1 MVQEFDFISLVETKT
16 DDLDKINIPGFTFHL
31 KNRKNIAR
39 VKSGGIAFGYK
50 SHLENFVKPV
60 ENFSSLVYWWKISS
74 DLLKTDQDV
83 MIGNIY
89 IPPENSVYK
98 VPDAFNE
105 LEQEFLKF
113 SVEYKYILLNGDF
126 NSRTSRDVEYI
137 ETVHSQHDIVDTDN
151 VDILNNL
158 ELYDMSKVRCSMDTS
173 KNSYGNMLLEMCK
186 NNNIIILN
194 GRVNG
199 DKEGKFTCRQASV
212 VDYFI
217 CTYDFLCFV
226 VNMYVQDFSKLFS
239 DVHSPLILSLNF
251 KDGIEEDV
259 HIAENSVEN
268 AREVKRVQKWD
279 VEKKNEFVE
288 FIDKNKIS
296 DLVAELESVDSNLL
310 SQGKINEVVEN
321 INSIFL
327 DAAENV
333 LGTYNASQGS
343 RTGQKMGKKGNKPWF
358 DKQCWNK
365 RKIYRGAKRNY
376 SSNRSEAKREEM
388 KKKEREYKRQMDK
401 SMREYRKKFQKHMK
415 NLRTKN
421 PKEYWKILNRGGK
434 RTKPNIALDVLFDF
448 FKNLNNAE
456 NTNDVTNE
464 PNDIQGVNEVLNSEI
479 TTEEISKCI
488 RDLKNGKASGDDLI
502 INEFMKSTSHI
513 FIPVYVKLFNMIF
526 DSGILPDIWLMGNI
540 IPFYKNKGDQS
551 DPQNY
556 RPITILSC
564 LGKLFTSVL
573 NLRLSSFLEDY
584 LLLNE
589 NQAGF
594 RKGYSTVDNIFVIHI
609 LFELLKRKKKKLYC
623 AFVDFAKAFDTVWRS
638 GLWSKLIKHSINGKM
653 YNVIVNM
660 YNNIKSR
667 IHFGSDFS
675 EFFPCSIGVRQGEN
689 LSPLLFSIYL
699 NDLELFLQNKNIEGL
714 CTISDELEIELNVY
728 LKLFVILY
736 ADDTVLMAESQID
749 LQRQLDSLYE
759 YCELWKLRI
768 NSLLMSSY
776 YSQEAHK

>member
-1 MVQEFDFISLVETKT
+1 MKKDNSETNRNMQGLSDFIDDFRAKHESNVKEVSGIRTAMSKAVNDFEDMSHELKQEIKVSINEVKEENYELKDTIIDLQCRSMKNNLIFTGLREPENENTENMIRGFIKDELHIYHKLELGNVHRFGTGAQPGKRGRPRPIVARFIYHNDLAMVMSNTYRLKGKQYGVNKQFPEAIEQARKSLYPIMKEMKAEGHRVRLVRDILYVDGVIYNHQT
-16 DDLDKINIPGFTFHL
+16 LNSPSPN
-31 KNRKNIAR
+31 NRREVLN
-39 VKSGGIAFGYK
+39 
-50 SHLENFVKPV
+50 
-60 ENFSSLVYWWKISS
+60 
-74 DLLKTDQDV
+74 T
-83 MIGNIY
+83 
-89 IPPENSVYK
+89 PEDYQSQNSVYK

-173 KNSYGNMLLEMCK
+173 KNAYGNMLLEMCK

-288 FIDKNKIS
+288 FIDKDKIS

-343 RTGQKMGKKGNKPWF
+343 RTGQKWAKRGTNHGLISNVGIRERFTGEQREIITVIDQKLKGKK
-358 DKQCWNK
+358 
-365 RKIYRGAKRNY
+365 
-376 SSNRSEAKREEM
+376 
-388 KKKEREYKRQMDK
+388 
-401 SMREYRKKFQKHMK
+401 
-415 NLRTKN
+415 
-421 PKEYWKILNRGGK
+421 
-434 RTKPNIALDVLFDF
+434 
-448 FKNLNNAE
+448 
-456 NTNDVTNE
+456 
-464 PNDIQGVNEVLNSEI
+464 
-479 TTEEISKCI
+479 
-488 RDLKNGKASGDDLI
+488 
-502 INEFMKSTSHI
+502 
-513 FIPVYVKLFNMIF
+513 
-526 DSGILPDIWLMGNI
+526 
-540 IPFYKNKGDQS
+540 
-551 DPQNY
+551 
-556 RPITILSC
+556 
-564 LGKLFTSVL
+564 
-573 NLRLSSFLEDY
+573 
-584 LLLNE
+584 
-589 NQAGF
+589 
-594 RKGYSTVDNIFVIHI
+594 
-609 LFELLKRKKKKLYC
+609 
-623 AFVDFAKAFDTVWRS
+623 
-638 GLWSKLIKHSINGKM
+638 
-653 YNVIVNM
+653 
-660 YNNIKSR
+660 
-667 IHFGSDFS
+667 
-675 EFFPCSIGVRQGEN
+675 
-689 LSPLLFSIYL
+689 
-699 NDLELFLQNKNIEGL
+699 
-714 CTISDELEIELNVY
+714 
-728 LKLFVILY
+728 
-736 ADDTVLMAESQID
+736 
-749 LQRQLDSLYE
+749 
-759 YCELWKLRI
+759 
-768 NSLLMSSY
+768 
-776 YSQEAHK
+776 

>member
-1 MVQEFDFISLVETKT
+1 MKADGHRVRLVRDILYVDGVIYNHQTLNSPPPNNRRELLNTPEDYQSQFIDMVQKFDFISLVETKT
-16 DDLDKINIPGFTFHL
+16 DDLDKIDIPGFTFHL

-137 ETVHSQHDIVDTDN
+137 EIVHSQHDIVDTDN

-173 KNSYGNMLLEMCK
+173 KNAYGNMLLEMCK

-251 KDGIEEDV
+251 EDGIEEDV

-279 VEKKNEFVE
+279 VEKKNDFVE
-288 FIDKNKIS
+288 FIDKDKIS
-296 DLVAELESVDSNLL
+296 DLVAELESVDSNHL
-310 SQGKINEVVEN
+310 SQGKINEVVEK
-321 INSIFL
+321 INSILL

-333 LGTYNASQGS
+333 L
-343 RTGQKMGKKGNKPWF
+343 
-358 DKQCWNK
+358 D
-365 RKIYRGAKRNY
+365 
-376 SSNRSEAKREEM
+376 SSNPTATKAKKTPIEDDIYSRH
-388 KKKEREYKRQMDK
+388 KTTR
-401 SMREYRKKFQKHMK
+401 F
-415 NLRTKN
+415 LT
-421 PKEYWKILNRGGK
+421 
-434 RTKPNIALDVLFDF
+434 FDRD
-448 FKNLNNAE
+448 
-456 NTNDVTNE
+456 TNKW
-464 PNDIQGVNEVLNSEI
+464 QG
-479 TTEEISKCI
+479 
-488 RDLKNGKASGDDLI
+488 
-502 INEFMKSTSHI
+502 
-513 FIPVYVKLFNMIF
+513 
-526 DSGILPDIWLMGNI
+526 
-540 IPFYKNKGDQS
+540 
-551 DPQNY
+551 
-556 RPITILSC
+556 
-564 LGKLFTSVL
+564 
-573 NLRLSSFLEDY
+573 
-584 LLLNE
+584 
-589 NQAGF
+589 
-594 RKGYSTVDNIFVIHI
+594 
-609 LFELLKRKKKKLYC
+609 
-623 AFVDFAKAFDTVWRS
+623 
-638 GLWSKLIKHSINGKM
+638 
-653 YNVIVNM
+653 
-660 YNNIKSR
+660 
-667 IHFGSDFS
+667 
-675 EFFPCSIGVRQGEN
+675 
-689 LSPLLFSIYL
+689 
-699 NDLELFLQNKNIEGL
+699 
-714 CTISDELEIELNVY
+714 
-728 LKLFVILY
+728 
-736 ADDTVLMAESQID
+736 
-749 LQRQLDSLYE
+749 
-759 YCELWKLRI
+759 
-768 NSLLMSSY
+768 
-776 YSQEAHK
+776 